1 MTTTGAEIFSRNVPG
16 STEILRGSTVAVAGC
31 GGLGSNAA
39 VALVRAGVGRLI
51 LVDHDRVEA
60 SNLNRQHFF
69 QGDIGRS
76 KVNAL
81 AAHLRAINREVGLD
95 LYERTLTADD
105 VPRLFARA
113 ELLIEAFDRAE
124 SKRWLVEAWC
134 RAFPERKVICA
145 SGVSGL
151 GRTEA
156 IAVRKAGN
164 IILCGDE
171 TSDPSQGLC
180 SARVA
185 IVASMQANL
194 AIEVLVTGKS
204 HGDDQQP

>member
-1 MTTTGAEIFSRNVPG
+1 MTATRAEIFSRNVPG

-39 VALVRAGVGRLI
+39 VALVRAGVGGLI
-51 LVDHDRVEA
+51 LVDHDTVEA
-60 SNLNRQHFF
+60 SNLNRQCFF

-76 KVNAL
+76 KPDAL
-81 AAHLRAINREVGLD
+81 AAHLRAINPEVRLD
-95 LYERTLTADD
+95 LVKLKLTPGD
-105 VPRLFARA
+105 VPRLFSGAD
-113 ELLIEAFDRAE
+113 LLIEAFDRAE

-134 RAFPERKVICA
+134 RAFPGRKVICA

-151 GRTEA
+151 GKTEA
-156 IAVRKAGN
+156 IAVRRSGD

-171 TSDPSQGLC
+171 TSDLSQGLC
-180 SARVA
+180 SARVG
-185 IVASMQANL
+185 IVANMQANL
-194 AIEVLVTGKS
+194 AIEVLVTEKS